1 MKKILFSVFLSL
13 SLVAFVLPC
22 LASAEQVVHVDD
34 LSTTEGESYA
44 QTPTANTTE
53 YSYIENS
60 NDKITTNGENSSK
73 DEGEIT
79 TKEDGEDKL
88 WSEELT
94 ETVEKYIGEIFC
106 ALTFL
111 GSVVTAYLYK
121 KGLLPTLGEGINK
134 ICSVVVSSGEKATDI
149 QKENAELL
157 DAFVEKAAPVL
168 ERANEISLYAEQMR
182 KESLLLKDELER
194 DKAQRKALSDLISGQ
209 IDLLYGVFMSAS
221 LPEYQK
227 EQLGAQYNRLKSL
240 ISENGE

>member
-1 MKKILFSVFLSL
+1 MKKILFVALLSL
-13 SLVAFVLPC
+13 SVMIFLLPC
-22 LASAEQVVHVDD
+22 ATFAEEITFQEDF
-34 LSTTEGESYA
+34 STTEGEYA
-44 QTPTANTTE
+44 VQDESAITTE
-53 YSYIENS
+53 GDNS
-60 NDKITTNGENSSK
+60 LQEESETDTKGER
-73 DEGEIT
+73 
-79 TKEDGEDKL
+79 EDKL
-88 WSEELT
+88 WSEQLT

-121 KGLLPTLGEGINK
+121 KGLLPTLGEGINR
-134 ICSVVVSSGEKATDI
+134 ICSVVVSSSEKATDI

-157 DAFVEKAAPVL
+157 DAFVEKASPIL
-168 ERANEISLYAEQMR
+168 ERANELSVYAEQMR

-240 ISENGE
+240 IAESGE